1 MECSKLYKI
10 KDIDY
15 ESIIWFI
22 YYAIITF
29 NLVSNKFEKEFIL
42 YDDIN
47 AYYKSLCINKI
58 VLTVAFVI
66 YLYFLYT
73 SYKNLKTLKKN
84 ASCKKEL
91 IANLSFL
98 SSLLF
103 VIGGAIILYVVYN
116 RSYNDEIGL

>member
-1 MECSKLYKI
+1 MENSKLYKI

-29 NLVSNKFEKEFIL
+29 NLISNKFEKEFIL

-47 AYYKSLCINKI
+47 AYYKSLSINKI

-66 YLYFLYT
+66 YLYFLNT

-98 SSLLF
+98 SSLFF